1 MSHVAYDGDI
11 QVDENPNDSGI
22 YNLWQHFKV
31 PKDAEGEIQTQCFDD
46 YVRDAGAALG
56 VAMTEAEVFKLVR
69 PEDNPSLKKY
79 ETDLEKPMRMGV
91 KVIPDRRVPDQKM
104 KNLKEENSRLRSR
117 VRDLEKKLAQVKES
131 VPDEI

>member
-11 QVDENPNDSGI
+11 QVDEDPNGSGI

-31 PKDAEGEIQTQCFDD
+31 PKDAEGEVQEQWFDD

-56 VAMTEAEVFKLVR
+56 VAMVEAEVFKLTF
-69 PEDNPSLKKY
+69 PEDDVALKTM

-104 KNLKEENSRLRSR
+104 KNLQEENSNLRAR
-117 VRDLEKKLAQVKES
+117 VRDLENKLAQVKEAL
-131 VPDEI
+131 PDEI